1 MYWFRRPPYLRWTAA
16 VIVVTLAL
24 WMDLRREPTELRPFA
39 VAMIEAGTAMEPDL
53 IEYLEVPAGL
63 LPEVELDGITVNL
76 IQSGEP
82 IIPALLSDR
91 GALPEGWWALEMQVP
106 SGVAPGSELRLV
118 VEEDGVNA
126 IPAIVTA
133 VVPPDPLDGWS
144 QPSALVAIPA
154 DRAGALATPLSE
166 GRVRVLIVSW

>member
-1 MYWFRRPPYLRWTAA
+1 MYWFRRPPYLRWVAA
-16 VIVVTLAL
+16 FVIVTVAL

-39 VAMIEAGTAMEPDL
+39 VATIEAGTTIESDL

-91 GALPEGWWALEMQVP
+91 GALPDGWWALEMQVP
-106 SGVAPGSELRLV
+106 SGVSPGSELRLV
-118 VEEDGVNA
+118 VEGDGGIA
-126 IPAIVTA
+126 IPAIVTS
-133 VVPPDPLDGWS
+133 VVPRDPLDGWS

-154 DRAGALATPLSE
+154 DRAGAIAAPLSE